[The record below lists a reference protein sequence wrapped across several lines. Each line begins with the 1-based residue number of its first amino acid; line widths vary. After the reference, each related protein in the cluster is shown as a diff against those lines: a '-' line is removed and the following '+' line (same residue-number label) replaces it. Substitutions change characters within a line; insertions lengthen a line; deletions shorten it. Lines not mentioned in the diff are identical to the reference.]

1 MLENIFTNIRIS
13 STDKEKI
20 YNVLHPIKDYEAC
33 AKKQNTL
40 LMRRKVNKLK
50 TTKILKLA
58 EKDIRTVISVF
69 HMIKS

>member
-33 AKKQNTL
+33 KEAKYALNEEESQ
-40 LMRRKVNKLK
+40 
-50 TTKILKLA
+50 
-58 EKDIRTVISVF
+58 
-69 HMIKS
+69 